1 MQNQSSVKYYVER
14 RGQQVL
20 MLLEEVILVSAEYT
34 EEDVNVVGEKEV
46 VVFADCTIAELV
58 CRNISSAVEI
68 KQDALRAIEEALEKE
83 IRALALLNDYS
94 ADESLSSLGNRELAG
109 AKRTTA
115 SAIRKQMSC
124 RDYVN
129 QSVEQMQ
136 SVRMTIGCEPNSP

>member
-1 MQNQSSVKYYVER
+1 
-14 RGQQVL
+14 